1 MERDVPVGDADHILI
16 PRWCHN
22 QTKNPRERLNSSSEP
37 QLCEFDPDI
46 VAGIRVEGKVPLR
59 APQ

>member
-1 MERDVPVGDADHILI
+1 MGDADHILI